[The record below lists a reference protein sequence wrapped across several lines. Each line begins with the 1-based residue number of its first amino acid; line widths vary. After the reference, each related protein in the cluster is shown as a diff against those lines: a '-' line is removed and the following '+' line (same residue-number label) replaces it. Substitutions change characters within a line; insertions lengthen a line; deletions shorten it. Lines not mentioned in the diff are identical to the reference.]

1 MSSGRPRVSVV
12 IPTYNR
18 ADVVGRAISSVL
30 AQSVKEVEVVVVDD
44 GSTDTTSAVVRS
56 FGDKRVEHLSVLH
69 AGATAARNAG
79 AERARATW
87 LTFLDSDDTVVPD
100 WLASLL
106 SEACVDGTGLVSCG
120 YTERIDGTD
129 DVLRRRLPHLASPS
143 VGPIVELISTGGS
156 YMLPR
161 DLFLEVGG
169 FDPRQAAAQH
179 QELALRLGPL
189 LVDRGL
195 RCAAVNRSLVDRWV
209 GRDDHIRGND
219 QAVFDGSV
227 RLLELHR
234 ERLALDRP
242 LMANTAA
249 TAAFRA
255 VRLGR
260 FEDARRLMWLAVR
273 TQPRKVR
280 HWARLIALMTPRT
293 AQRHAMRGHPPA
305 TTTSAG

>member
-1 MSSGRPRVSVV
+1 MSSMRPRVSVV
-12 IPTYNR
+12 IPAYNR
-18 ADVVGRAISSVL
+18 ADVIGRAISSVL
-30 AQSVKEVEVVVVDD
+30 SQTEEDLEVVVVDD
-44 GSTDTTSAVVRS
+44 GSTDATRAVVGS
-56 FGDKRVEHLSVLH
+56 FDDERIEYLSIEHQ
-69 AGATAARNAG
+69 GAAAARNAG
-79 AERARATW
+79 ANRARAKW

-100 WLASLL
+100 WLASLFA
-106 SEACVDGTGLVSCG
+106 ETCVPDTALVSCG
-120 YTERIDGTD
+120 YTERVDGND
-129 DVLRRRLPHLASPS
+129 AVLRLRLPRRASPS

-156 YMLPR
+156 YMLLR
-161 DLFLEVGG
+161 DVFITVGG
-169 FDPRQAAAQH
+169 FDPRQTAAQH

-189 LVDRGL
+189 LVQRGM

-227 RLLELHR
+227 RLLDVHR

-260 FEDARRLMWLAVR
+260 FADARRLMWFAVR
-273 TQPRKVR
+273 TQPRNLR
-280 HWARLIALMTPRT
+280 HWARLAALIVPKT
-293 AQRHAMRGHPPA
+293 AQRYATRSHPTA
-305 TTTSAG
+305 TASAG